1 MQTAMNTV
9 LKCMTLFGLVLVLF
23 SGSACEDTINPNLED
38 ADPVLVVDGWINDKP
53 EAQVI
58 KLTMSQPY
66 LENDQLPPGVEGATV
81 VVTDN
86 DAVEYVFEE
95 DTDEAGTYRW
105 TPAVGQTFGAI
116 GKRYT
121 LRVLLNG
128 EEFNATSSMGRVP
141 EIDSITFES
150 NEDSPFYDD
159 GYTAQFWATEP
170 LGKGDAYWIRAYKN
184 GVLLN
189 KPSEITIAYDAG
201 FSQSDFDGVAYIQPI
216 RQGINPDEVDEN
228 DEPIAPY
235 QPGDS
240 VYVEIY
246 SITHESYNFLNEVIT
261 QTDRPGGFGELF
273 ATPLAN
279 VSTNVTNTNA
289 AGTPVVGFFNVS
301 SVTARGQKFK
311 Q

>member
-1 MQTAMNTV
+1 M
-9 LKCMTLFGLVLVLF
+9 LLFGLVLILF
-23 SGSACEDTINPNLED
+23 SGSACEDTIDPNLED
-38 ADPVLVVDGWINDKP
+38 ADPVLVVDAWINDKA

-66 LENDQLPPGVEGATV
+66 LENDQLPPGVAGATV
-81 VVTDN
+81 VVKDS
-86 DAVEYVFEE
+86 DGQEFVFAE
-95 DTDEAGTYRW
+95 DTDETGTYRW
-105 TPAVGQTFGAI
+105 TPAVGEVFGTV
-116 GKRYT
+116 GKSYT
-121 LRVLLNG
+121 LTVLVDG
-128 EEFNATSSMGRVP
+128 EEFNATSYMGRVP
-141 EIDSITFES
+141 AVDSITFES

-159 GYTAQFWATEP
+159 GYTGQFWATEP
-170 LGKGDAYWIRAYKN
+170 VGKGDAYWIRAYKN

-216 RQGINPDEVDEN
+216 RQGINPDEEDEN

-261 QTDRPGGFGELF
+261 QTDRPGGFAELF
-273 ATPLAN
+273 STPLAN
-279 VSTNVTNTNA
+279 VSSNVTNINKS
-289 AGTPVVGFFNVS
+289 GTPVVGFFNVS
-301 SVTARGQKFK
+301 AVTGRGQKFEL
-311 Q
+311 